1 MKERILSA
9 ALSLLREQGADA
21 ASARAICDHVGI
33 KAPTLYHHFGNLGN
47 LHQAVVDAAF
57 AHAVE
62 RKQPLHSDDARA
74 DIENGWDAY
83 VAFATEEPALF
94 DLMNRQ
100 MTSAPLSAI
109 ALASYGT
116 LVDNFRRL
124 KDHGL
129 RTTPELAAQ
138 ATWAAAHGICCF
150 AAAARF
156 GPPFSRAVSATLKD
170 ATLNALLAADS
181 DRTPL
186 KSIE

>member
-1 MKERILSA
+1 MKERILAA
-9 ALSLLREQGADA
+9 ALTLLREQGADA

-33 KAPTLYHHFGNLGN
+33 KAPTLYHHFGNLGS

-62 RKQPLHSDDARA
+62 RKLPVHSEDARTA
-74 DIENGWDAY
+74 IENGWDAY

-109 ALASYGT
+109 ALASYGA

-124 KDHGL
+124 EGHGL

-138 ATWAAAHGICCF
+138 TTWAAAHGVCCF

-156 GPPFSRAVSATLKD
+156 GTPFSQAASATLKD
-170 ATLNALLAADS
+170 ATLGALLAVDS
-181 DRTPL
+181 GRPPVT
-186 KSIE
+186 SIE